1 MNVFKREIKAG
12 IKSFLVW
19 TISVSAFISVCVFM
33 FPQMEGK
40 MDSVSDIFASMGA
53 FSSAFGMDRLGLGSL
68 IGFYSVECGTIM
80 ALGATLYAAM
90 VGSQMVGKEEKGR
103 TAEFLFSMPI
113 KREKVMV
120 EKYFALTI
128 LMVAFHI
135 ICFGVS
141 LLSIILI
148 KEEIPMEELLLLHAS
163 YFVITL
169 FIATICFSFSTINS
183 MSNIGTGMGLVLFFY
198 FFNIMA
204 NITEKADWMKYL
216 TPFSFTDGADIV
228 LDKKLDM
235 KYISI
240 WLVISLLSL
249 IYGFW
254 NYGRRD
260 LKS

>member
-80 ALGATLYAAM
+80 SLGATLYAAM

-120 EKYFALTI
+120 EKYLALTI

-148 KEEIPMEELLLLHAS
+148 KEEIPMEELLLLHTS
-163 YFVITL
+163 YLVITL

-183 MSNIGTGMGLVLFFY
+183 MSNIGTGMGLVLFFC

-254 NYGRRD
+254 NYRRRD

>member
-1 MNVFKREIKAG
+1 MMNVFKREIKAG
-12 IKSFLVW
+12 IKNFLVW

-103 TAEFLFSMPI
+103 TTEFLFSMPI

-120 EKYFALTI
+120 EKYLALTI
-128 LMVAFHI
+128 QMVAFHI

-148 KEEIPMEELLLLHAS
+148 KEEIPM
-163 YFVITL
+163 
-169 FIATICFSFSTINS
+169 
-183 MSNIGTGMGLVLFFY
+183 
-198 FFNIMA
+198 
-204 NITEKADWMKYL
+204 
-216 TPFSFTDGADIV
+216 
-228 LDKKLDM
+228 
-235 KYISI
+235 
-240 WLVISLLSL
+240 
-249 IYGFW
+249 
-254 NYGRRD
+254 
-260 LKS
+260 